1 MCKECQLLLLCTDLQ
16 LEVLHLISAPI
27 LIVIFVTWLLIGYLV
42 LVSSDHNL
50 LEFIDKIQR
59 GTCKIFII
67 QNFPMSL
74 VKH

>member
-50 LEFIDKIQR
+50 LEFID
-59 GTCKIFII
+59 
-67 QNFPMSL
+67 
-74 VKH
+74 